1 MRRPGPF
8 EIQLPAEPAARW
20 LERAVASLMAGALS
34 AWVWAWAAQVNIDL
48 HQRLFMTALVGLIT
62 LLTHEQW
69 AQREGAGDPWL
80 LAFDGQR
87 WAWAC
92 LGSAGVARQGQ
103 GSLHLA
109 LTLGPWCLLRA
120 RAASGHAAQEG
131 EAAESASAAGQ
142 SAWIWLRPQRLGVQG
157 HRLAVLLNWS

>member
-20 LERAVASLMAGALS
+20 LERAVALLVAGALS
-34 AWVWAWAAQVNIDL
+34 AWVWGWATQANIEL
-48 HQRLFMTALVGLIT
+48 SQRLSMAVLLALVT
-62 LLTHEQW
+62 VLTCERW

-80 LAFDGQR
+80 LAFDGQQ

-92 LGSAGVARQGQ
+92 LASSGAVRQGQ
-103 GSLHLA
+103 GTLHLA
-109 LTLGPWCLLRA
+109 LSMGPWCLLRA
-120 RAASGHAAQEG
+120 RATGSREVEEH
-131 EAAESASAAGQ
+131 EAAESASSAGQ
-142 SAWIWLRPQRLGVQG
+142 SAWMWVRPQRLGVQG